1 MQKNILV
8 KQNMKK
14 IGLGDKV
21 EQVIDSMLPKK
32 YKNKHTCSACA
43 RRKALLNKV
52 PIQFNNKT

>member
-1 MQKNILV
+1 
-8 KQNMKK
+8 MKK